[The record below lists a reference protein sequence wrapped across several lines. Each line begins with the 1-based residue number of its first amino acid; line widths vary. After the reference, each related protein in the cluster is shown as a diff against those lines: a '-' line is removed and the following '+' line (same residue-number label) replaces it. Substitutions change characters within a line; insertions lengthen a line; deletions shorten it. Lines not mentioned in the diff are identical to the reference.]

1 MFNIANISK
10 VVNNLTAYF
19 KKVGSK
25 EFIKIPFITQYG
37 YYTNPKDKR
46 GLLLDN
52 KYIIALHNHKNI
64 PIKLDTND
72 IILTDGKTYIHI
84 DFKGDNIN
92 IKMSNNLN
100 EDIGNNKNVNIKNNS
115 NETVSNNKNIN
126 IGNNSNET
134 VSNDYNLQATNIN
147 LTASN
152 TINLT
157 APNIKFN
164 SHNLIFN
171 CKIFK
176 VNASVGIK
184 FNSPSGTFTHNGIN
198 VGDTHVHK
206 MKQVIWGISDT
217 DVPH

>member
-25 EFIKIPFITQYG
+25 GFIKIPFITQYG

-100 EDIGNNKNVNIKNNS
+100 EDIGNDSNVNIGNDS
-115 NETVSNNKNIN
+115 NEI
-126 IGNNSNET
+126 

-164 SHNLIFN
+164 TDNLIFN

-176 VNASVGIK
+176 VNATLGIK

>member
-64 PIKLDTND
+64 PIKLDSND
-72 IILTDGKTYIHI
+72 IILTDGKTYLHI

-100 EDIGNNKNVNIKNNS
+100 EDIGNDKNV
-115 NETVSNNKNIN
+115 N

-164 SHNLIFN
+164 TDNLIFN

-176 VNASVGIK
+176 VNATLGIK

>member
-1 MFNIANISK
+1 
-10 VVNNLTAYF
+10 L
-19 KKVGSK
+19 
-25 EFIKIPFITQYG
+25 
-37 YYTNPKDKR
+37 
-46 GLLLDN
+46 
-52 KYIIALHNHKNI
+52 
-64 PIKLDTND
+64 
-72 IILTDGKTYIHI
+72 IILTDGKTYLHI

-100 EDIGNNKNVNIKNNS
+100 EDIGNDKNV
-115 NETVSNNKNIN
+115 N

-147 LTASN
+147 LTASD

-157 APNIKFN
+157 APKIKFN
-164 SHNLIFN
+164 TDNLIFN
-171 CKIFK
+171 CKIFE

-184 FNSPSGTFTHNGIN
+184 FTSPTFTHNGIN